1 MKRILIIPFVF
12 ITLSLFA
19 APIGE
24 KQAREIALQ
33 FFASQGTRSAS
44 PRLEIEWAGS
54 DIASERTIN
63 ATRSSAI
70 NNENLDEALVYIYNR
85 TDTNGFVV
93 VAGDDN
99 VNKPILAFSRTNTF
113 TMEDMPDGAKAIL
126 QGWCEQ
132 IAAARSGN
140 NLSAT
145 TRATTYTTGEVVC
158 EYETALWGQG
168 APFKDKSPN
177 GRIGC
182 VTTALAIV
190 AHYHKWPSEG
200 FGTTAEYSYRG
211 SDGKTHV
218 VPANKLGHKY
228 NYDNMLYKYKGVNYT
243 EKQAEAVATFFY
255 DIGTA
260 VGAMFDE
267 NNTTPIFDWALGMST
282 YFRYNKSSI
291 KLVSASYTSQEWL
304 DMLKQ
309 NLENC
314 GPMIYRGTHETDN
327 GGHAFVMDGY
337 TDGNYFHFNFG
348 WDGSSNGYYL
358 LDNTSFPRFQAAI
371 FYMTPDKDGTS
382 THQDLLSLV
391 SFTGSSGII
400 YKGLHTNAIDYKNEE
415 QFATYIGLINAGNVN
430 FSGEIG
436 IAHCDKDNN
445 IKKVVSSKT
454 IDLNAEKKDEY
465 IFTIQIS
472 TNEIEVG
479 DKLLIVYKG
488 KYSHNW
494 QIARRY
500 SDLRNPKIAY
510 DEVLLKAT
518 AEDVAES
525 LNLTYNKGDK
535 SLVFTSE
542 HAIQYSMTDA
552 SGVEVST
559 GNVPSFT
566 STTIDL
572 SSLEPGT
579 YTCSFASGGKP
590 YILTLKL

>member
-63 ATRSSAI
+63 ATRSSAT

-132 IAAARSGN
+132 IANARSGN

-158 EYETALWGQG
+158 EYETALWGQSE
-168 APFKDKSPN
+168 PFNNESPILH
-177 GRIGC
+177 GVKVPCGC
-182 VTTALAIV
+182 VATAAGIICY
-190 AHYHKWPSEG
+190 YHKWPEKG
-200 FGTTAEYSYRG
+200 VGTTPEYTYTEEG
-211 SDGKTHV
+211 EVDEVTI
-218 VPANKLGHKY
+218 PENKLGRA
-228 NYDNMLYKYKGVNYT
+228 YDYSLMKSDYSRYSYKEGAMVAALLY
-243 EKQAEAVATFFY
+243 
-255 DIGTA
+255 DLGTA
-260 VGAMFDE
+260 FQMSFNVDGSGA
-267 NNTTPIFDWALGMST
+267 NTKEATHAMMT
-282 YFRYNKSSI
+282 YFGYSKGALFLSHSGRSEAEWTAILQENLKDYGPVFFKGRTKSS
-291 KLVSASYTSQEWL
+291 
-304 DMLKQ
+304 
-309 NLENC
+309 
-314 GPMIYRGTHETDN
+314 
-327 GGHAFVMDGY
+327 GHAFVLDGY
-337 TDGNYFHFNFG
+337 TSGGYFRINYG
-348 WDGSSNGYYL
+348 WNGKSNGYYL
-358 LDNTSFPRFQAAI
+358 LPNISYYKDQGAA
-371 FYMTPDKDGTS
+371 FYMVPDRD
-382 THQDLLSLV
+382 
-391 SFTGSSGII
+391 GSSTYRDYLALSKSSS
-400 YKGLHTNAIDYKNEE
+400 YKGLHTKATEYKVGEKFSVRVRITNK
-415 QFATYIGLINAGNVN
+415 GMGP
-430 FSGEIG
+430 FSGKYCV
-436 IAHCDKDNN
+436 AHCDKEDN
-445 IKKVVSSKT
+445 IKEILFENDCGSENLPPSYSHGKASYVT
-454 IDLNAEKKDEY
+454 ISESIA
-465 IFTIQIS
+465 
-472 TNEIEVG
+472 VG
-479 DKLLIVYKG
+479 DRLRVFYK
-488 KYSHNW
+488 SQNSDNW
-494 QIARRY
+494 ELV
-500 SDLRNPKIAY
+500 LRNNDDVSDK
-510 DEVLLKAT
+510 VLLKAT

-579 YTCSFASGGKP
+579 YTCLFASGGKP

>member
-1 MKRILIIPFVF
+1 MKRLFIIPLLF
-12 ITLSLFA
+12 ITFSLFA

-24 KQAREIALQ
+24 QKAREIALQ
-33 FFASQGTRSAS
+33 FFASQGTRLYSSQLA
-44 PRLEIEWAGS
+44 IEWAGS
-54 DIASERTIN
+54 DIESTSAHA
-63 ATRSSAI
+63 ATRTATGYNAELDESAI
-70 NNENLDEALVYIYNR
+70 YIYNR
-85 TDTNGFVV
+85 LDKRGFVV
-93 VAGDDN
+93 VAGDDG
-99 VNKPILAFSRTNTF
+99 VERAIIAFSHSNNF
-113 TMEDMPDGAKAIL
+113 DVENMPDGAKEIL
-126 QGWCEQ
+126 HAWCKQ
-132 IAAARSGN
+132 IE
-140 NLSAT
+140 AT
-145 TRATTYTTGEVVC
+145 RNSKQSKMSSTRASIGVGNEVC
-158 EYETALWGQG
+158 KYETALWGQG

-228 NYDNMLYKYKGVNYT
+228 NYDNMLYKYKGVKYT

-282 YFRYNKSSI
+282 HFRYNKSAI

-314 GPMIYRGTHETDN
+314 GPMIYRGTHEADN

-358 LDNTSFPRFQAAI
+358 LDNTNYPRFQAAI

-391 SFTGSSGII
+391 SFTGSSGI

-454 IDLNAEKKDEY
+454 IDLNAEKKDGY

-479 DKLLIVYKG
+479 DKLLVVYQG

-500 SDLRNPKIAY
+500 SDLHNPKIAY
-510 DEVLLKAT
+510 DEVLLSAT
-518 AEDVAES
+518 PAEVAKS
-525 LNLTYNKGDK
+525 LELSYNKEDK
-535 SLVFTSE
+535 LFTFTSE
-542 HAIQYSMTDA
+542 QAIQYSVTNSSGSKLA
-552 SGVEVST
+552 SGKVA
-559 GNVPSFT
+559 SFT
-566 STTIDL
+566 PTEIDATNF
-572 SSLEPGT
+572 EQGE
-579 YTCSFASGGKP
+579 YTFSFASGGEP
-590 YILTLKL
+590 YTLTVVL